1 MKGVS
6 RTRLVLAM
14 AALWLIPA
22 CSLRQPAIK
31 TEEYDFD
38 VPAAKSLKPDGR
50 TLAVLPFTASPAASG
65 QMFLYRADR
74 LRYESDFY
82 NRFLAPPER
91 LLTDTLRKWLLR
103 SRTGQ
108 VREPGAPLDAE
119 LVVQPRLNEL
129 YADYRDVTKP
139 RAVMSVIVVLIRR
152 EPTGNRQIFERTY
165 QREVPMKNVSP
176 GAAVKGWSEGAAG
189 IFAEVARDI
198 RAAE

>member
-1 MKGVS
+1 MKGLS
-6 RTRLVLAM
+6 RPWLVLAV
-14 AALWLIPA
+14 ALIIPA

-38 VPAAKSLKPDGR
+38 VPAARALNSDGR
-50 TLAVLPFTASPAASG
+50 SLAVLPFTASPAASG

-91 LLTDTLRKWLLR
+91 LLTDALRKWLLQ

-119 LVVQPRLNEL
+119 LIVQPRLNEL
-129 YADYRDVTKP
+129 YADYRDVEKP

-165 QREVPMKNVSP
+165 RREVPMKNVSP
-176 GAAVKGWSEGAAG
+176 AAAVKGWSDGAAVV
-189 IFAEVARDI
+189 FAEVARDI
-198 RAAE
+198 RAVD

>member
-6 RTRLVLAM
+6 RAWMVLAV
-14 AALWLIPA
+14 AALTIPA

-31 TEEYDFD
+31 SEEYDFD
-38 VPAAKSLKPDGR
+38 VPSAKALKSDDR

-82 NRFLAPPER
+82 NRFLVPPER
-91 LLTDTLRKWLLR
+91 LLTDALRKWLLQ

-119 LVVQPRLNEL
+119 LIVQPRLNEL
-129 YADYRDVTKP
+129 YADYRDVEKP
-139 RAVMSVIVVLIRR
+139 RAVLSVIVVLIRR

-176 GAAVKGWSEGAAG
+176 AAAVKGWSEAAAG
-189 IFAEVARDI
+189 IFAAVARDV
-198 RAAE
+198 RVAD